1 MSTVLHELPVSA
13 TEAGTFM
20 LLQISRLE
28 IVAFVV
34 PVLKSQQN
42 TLPLSCPGPA

>member
-1 MSTVLHELPVSA
+1 MSTVLHESPVSA

-20 LLQISRLE
+20 LFQISRLE

-34 PVLKSQQN
+34 PVLKSQQ
-42 TLPLSCPGPA
+42 TTAPLQSAENP